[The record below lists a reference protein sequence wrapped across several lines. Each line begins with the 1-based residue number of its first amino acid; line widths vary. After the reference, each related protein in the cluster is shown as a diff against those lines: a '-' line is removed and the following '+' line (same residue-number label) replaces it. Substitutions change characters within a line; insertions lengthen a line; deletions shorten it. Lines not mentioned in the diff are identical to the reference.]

1 MKGSARTQGGRLTGA
16 GLLCLVVGCSAVDA
30 DGPGRGEEYSPSND
44 VPRLQSM
51 ALAGDDI
58 GLVRD
63 FDMSGDTIY
72 LLDATGRIIIVERE
86 GTGLR
91 LAGHIGRRGAGPGE
105 FLRPSSLALAAGSLV
120 VMDGTRVQ
128 FFSRSGDFLDS
139 RPVTLP
145 CVMMTPAISPAR
157 DGLFLHGGC
166 LQRGVATDTMKAV
179 LAWSADTTTWDV
191 LAQVPRFTN
200 DGSLGTVFGARS
212 LLTTGADGTHAFGGG
227 ETNCLSMVV
236 DSGGRPGLRPVCPV
250 ATTLYRA
257 DPPPGLEGR
266 LKAGR
271 LAGMN
276 IRWPETLPVY
286 LERFIAGDQVLLL
299 RPFAADSLVIQTSAP
314 SSTDLAVV
322 PADGLL
328 GCKAAGCAWLLE
340 DSDTPRLIV
349 LDRSSI
355 HAMVKGALK

>member
-1 MKGSARTQGGRLTGA
+1 MMGSRHTQGGRLAGA
-16 GLLCLVVGCSAVDA
+16 GLLCLAAGCSVVDA
-30 DGPGRGEEYSPSND
+30 DGPGRGEEYSPAND
-44 VPRLQSM
+44 VPRLESV

-72 LLDATGRIIIVERE
+72 LLDATGRVVLVERE
-86 GTGLR
+86 ETGLR
-91 LAGHIGRRGAGPGE
+91 LAGYIGRPGAGPGE

-128 FFSRSGDFLDS
+128 FFSTSGDFLES

-145 CVMMTPAISPAR
+145 CVMMMPAISPAR
-157 DGLFLHGGC
+157 EGLFLHGGC

-179 LAWSADTTTWDV
+179 LAWSEDTVTWNV
-191 LAQVPRFTN
+191 LAEVPRFTN
-200 DGSLGTVFGARS
+200 DGTLGTVFGARS
-212 LLTTGADGTHAFGGG
+212 LLTTGADGTHVFGGG
-227 ETNCLSMVV
+227 ETNCLWTVV
-236 DSGGRPGLRPVCPV
+236 DSSGPPEIRQTCPV

-276 IRWPETLPVY
+276 IQWPETLPVY

-299 RPFAADSLVIQTSAP
+299 RPFAADSLVIQTLAP
-314 SSTDLAVV
+314 SSSDLAVV

-328 GCKAAGCAWLLE
+328 GCKAAGCVWLLE
-340 DSDTPRLIV
+340 DGETPHLIV

-355 HAMVKGALK
+355 QGLTKGASK